1 MVVSGRNKFVA
12 DPVFFGADGVCGSEA
27 TKLAGVAFAD
37 VAGETELTPLV
48 VSGTPPG
55 TAKAK
60 LQFGHT
66 VTKAVAKH
74 HGATS
79 SFCLP
84 AGIHLAQLT
93 SEAAAWN
100 LVPTTIPSV
109 AEALELSITRLQLL
123 RSHPIGGLLAVVAH
137 WNCETGSFGSPILR
151 VLASPAVATLG
162 SFSVTE
168 RPGLNLQE
176 VWDLTDPPFDQ
187 MPTTEH
193 SCPLLVSAGGF
204 SRGITNLTIQAYME
218 GTAPLFIPSGEEVA
232 GIVSYD
238 NSIFIRA
245 IFLPTLA
252 QMPIGMSWKLEGLT
266 MELFEESI
274 TKIYSGLQ
282 NPYAT
287 FGAII
292 VMLRPLLV
300 HWLAAAQMHTSLF
313 AIKAIPFA
321 ALTDQ
326 FPSLITGAVPASIA
340 CATTFAPLSD
350 MRYLY
355 AWRLLIDKI
364 LSGTDDD
371 DIKYLR
377 IFLTR
382 ANSCLHNATYMG
394 VNMGPDLSPN
404 MGNHFKVEG
413 GWPSLVDPLFDFSR
427 TEVSSKIALS
437 YQPITLSVH
446 ADRPAPASG
455 VKLITASAASALR
468 HKAAT
473 PRTSYIPI
481 DKVQQPFIGKPLNI
495 PVGGDITL
503 PDHKTSPLRKP
514 DGSPAAD
521 LFGPCIYSPP
531 VNPHQ
536 RKTFYSPSKNKSL
549 FAPKPATISLIPP
562 KWSEINLWSIVS
574 HVSRQACAPEYLL
587 LCTLL
592 IHGPPLIDIN
602 RPDYRV
608 RHAFVEEKG
617 EKHLLARQPGTLF
630 LTRIMLPVFQAAAPG
645 PIDAARLYIQA
656 SLDSRNEGYFA
667 QFFSSSFFQA
677 STLKALLQPASWNME
692 ESFDPA
698 TGDSSNFQ
706 VYGFV
711 RCLKHYSQHPAL
723 LPYNGFT
730 CLELR
735 PLAQFVLYWFRSLD
749 TPADFVTNEI
759 AHFDQSLLGTRL
771 TYLAKLLERHQ
782 VQTLWAMNSK
792 DPTYIWFQSL
802 RSLLYLFQR
811 LTTAS
816 MWKLNSGF
824 VSGYPVNICPYTQD
838 SQHFLNLIQEWDADQ
853 LMTWGRDRLA
863 GGSFFT
869 AGTVIHSSHFQRGP
883 ERHPPPVPR
892 DTPFPADK
900 KPEPRQPAVKRPR
913 EVPTP
918 DFVAAQPLFELAAPP
933 KDNRGIVTIFTQ
945 ASPQNAAKP
954 ALPNGQ
960 DGKSVLICFASS
972 CCAPFNVCNLAA
984 CHAGQARRVRK
995 NGPAPTAFSH
1005 VDLAVEPWA
1014 SKPETFWA
1022 HIVAW
1027 LKLPGVSLTVRP
1039 SAFLKAKTGS
1049 AAW

>member
-1 MVVSGRNKFVA
+1 MVVSGTNKFVA
-12 DPVFFGADGVCGSEA
+12 DPVFFGADGVCGIEA
-27 TKLAGVAFAD
+27 TKLAGVAFAN

-55 TAKAK
+55 AAKAK
-60 LQFGHT
+60 LQFGHS

-74 HGATS
+74 HGTTS
-79 SFCLP
+79 AFYLP
-84 AGIHLAQLT
+84 ASIHLAQLT

-109 AEALELSITRLQLL
+109 AEALELSMARLQLL
-123 RSHPIGGLLAVVAH
+123 RAHPIGGILAVVAH
-137 WNCETGSFGSPILR
+137 WNCETGSFGSPIVR

-162 SFSVTE
+162 SFSATD
-168 RPGLNLQE
+168 RPGCNLSE
-176 VWDLTDPPFDQ
+176 VWDLAEPPFDQ
-187 MPTTEH
+187 MPSSKY

-204 SRGITNLTIQAYME
+204 SRGIKNLTIQAYLE

-232 GIVSYD
+232 GIISYD
-238 NSIFIRA
+238 TSVFIRS
-245 IFLPTLA
+245 IFLPTVS

-266 MELFEESI
+266 VDLLQESLSKMHHGAL
-274 TKIYSGLQ
+274 T
-282 NPYAT
+282 PYGPFA
-287 FGAII
+287 AVIK
-292 VMLRPLLV
+292 MLRPLLIN
-300 HWLAAAQMHTSLF
+300 WLVAAQEKTSIF
-313 AIKAIPFA
+313 AIKAIPFSA
-321 ALTDQ
+321 ISDHFPDLT
-326 FPSLITGAVPASIA
+326 TGAVPVSIA
-340 CATTFAPLSD
+340 CATSFAPLCD

-364 LSGTDDD
+364 LSGTESG
-371 DIKYLR
+371 DIEYLR
-377 IFLTR
+377 LFLLR

-394 VNMGPDLSPN
+394 VNMGPELCPN

-413 GWPSLVDPLFDFSR
+413 GWPSLVDPLLDFSR
-427 TEVSSKIALS
+427 TEVSSQIALS

-455 VKLITASAASALR
+455 VKLITASAASAIR

-473 PRTSYIPI
+473 PRTSYVPV
-481 DKVQQPFIGKPLNI
+481 DKVQQPYIGKPLNI
-495 PVGGDITL
+495 PVGGDTVL
-503 PDHKTSPLRKP
+503 PDGMMSPLRKA

-521 LFGPCIYSPP
+521 LFGPSIYSPP

-536 RKTFYSPSKNKSL
+536 RKTYYSPSKSKSL
-549 FAPKPATISLIPP
+549 FAPKPETISLVPP
-562 KWSEINLWSIVS
+562 KWAEILSWSIGS

-617 EKHLLARQPGTLF
+617 EKHLLARQPGSLF

-645 PIDAARLYIQA
+645 SIDAARLYIQA

-667 QFFSSSFFQA
+667 QFFSSSFFQS

-706 VYGFV
+706 VYSFV
-711 RCLKHYSQHPAL
+711 RCLKNYSQHPSL

-749 TPADFVTNEI
+749 TPANFVTNEI

-771 TYLAKLLERHQ
+771 TYLATLLQRHQ
-782 VQTLWAMNSK
+782 VQTLWSMNSK
-792 DPTYIWFQSL
+792 DTTYIWFQSL

-824 VSGYPVNICPYTQD
+824 LSGNPVNICPYTQD

-863 GGSFFT
+863 GSHFFT
-869 AGTVIHSSHFQRGP
+869 AGTVIHSSHFTRGP
-883 ERHPPPVPR
+883 ERLPPPVPR
-892 DTPFPADK
+892 LTPFLDK
-900 KPEPRQPAVKRPR
+900 KPEPRQPAVKRTR

-918 DFVAAQPLFELAAPP
+918 DFVAAQPLFELVAPP
-933 KDNRGIVTIFTQ
+933 RETRGIVTIFTQ

-984 CHAGQARRVRK
+984 CHAGQTRRVRK
-995 NGPAPTAFSH
+995 NAPAPTPFSH
-1005 VDLAVEPWA
+1005 VDLALEPWA
-1014 SKPETFWA
+1014 SKPENFWE

-1027 LKLPGVSLTVRP
+1027 LKLPGVSLSVRP

-1049 AAW
+1049 VSW